1 MIDMKRLFALDYIRV
16 IAITLVVLLH
26 SSTLYYINPKG
37 GILIN
42 EHTSAIAFVVSLC
55 RAGVPLFV
63 IISGYL
69 LLPMQVSIKQFFS
82 RRFSRVL
89 IPFVFWSIVYALFQ
103 GGLFS
108 DGHLMN
114 SVKLLL
120 YIPINFVTTHMWYVY
135 MLLGLYLLVPILSPW
150 IKQAGKKEMSFFLM
164 IWLLASFISYIHL
177 RFQNIL
183 GECEWNSTSTF
194 YYFQGFLGYFLM
206 GAYFKKYG
214 VLSLTTSLC
223 VTLIG
228 YLLTVLLFS
237 YGLHVSAS
245 DRVLNTIWNYCSFN
259 IVLLSVGLFC
269 LFYNLF
275 NNKKL
280 DNGSLLLDV
289 SKRSYVIYLAH
300 ILVLRFV
307 SKYVMSVLDSS
318 LIAIPCIAIVVFLIT
333 YIVCRVMS
341 KLPLSEKWLG

>member
-1 MIDMKRLFALDYIRV
+1 MID
-16 IAITLVVLLH
+16 
-26 SSTLYYINPKG
+26 
-37 GILIN
+37 
-42 EHTSAIAFVVSLC
+42 EHTSAIAFIVSLC

-69 LLPMQVSIKQFFS
+69 LLPMQVPVKQFFF

-103 GGLFS
+103 GDLFS
-108 DGHLMN
+108 GGHNVMN
-114 SVKLLL
+114 SLRLLF

-135 MLLGLYLLVPILSPW
+135 MLLGLYLLVPIISPW
-150 IKQAGKKEMSFFLM
+150 IKQAGKKEMSFFLL
-164 IWLLASFISYIHL
+164 IWMLGTFSSYIHL

-183 GECEWNSTSTF
+183 GECEWNSTSTI
-194 YYFQGFLGYFLM
+194 YYFQGFIGYFLI

-214 VLSLTTSLC
+214 VLSLTSSLC

-228 YLLTVLLFS
+228 YLLTILLFL
-237 YGLHVSAS
+237 YGIHTSVS

-275 NNKKL
+275 MNKRFEK
-280 DNGSLLLDV
+280 SSIIMDV
-289 SKRSYVIYLAH
+289 SRRSYAIYLAH
-300 ILVLRFV
+300 ILVIRLI
-307 SKYVMSVLDSS
+307 SKSVMSLFDSP
-318 LIAIPCIAIVVFLIT
+318 LYAIPCLAIVVFLIT
-333 YIVCRVMS
+333 YLACRIMS
-341 KLPLSEKWLG
+341 MLPLSEKWLG